1 MSSCTLCS
9 PDSLVETKALELLK
23 KVYAHFE
30 AKHNTYNNDAPGH
43 AHYKK
48 GLWDK
53 DGERCGWC
61 ATWEEVR
68 AHINAQPTGCE
79 DNEHSVWRFV
89 VKCPHCGDEL
99 LFSEDRGVHCD
110 GCEDFHEYNDYYNVK
125 DNGQS
130 PVDPLVKL
138 EETTNE

>member
-1 MSSCTLCS
+1 LKGLDNAETAGREENERSAGC
-9 PDSLVETKALELLK
+9 LVETKALELLK

-30 AKHNTYNNDAPGH
+30 AKHNTFNNDAPGH

-68 AHINAQPTGCE
+68 AHINAEYGRTEVRGSADSLVGPC
-79 DNEHSVWRFV
+79 DCC
-89 VKCPHCGDEL
+89 KCDPCACDENKHDGD
-99 LFSEDRGVHCD
+99 VI
-110 GCEDFHEYNDYYNVK
+110 
-125 DNGQS
+125 
-130 PVDPLVKL
+130 
-138 EETTNE
+138 